1 MESTQSTTRLNW
13 VITDGPKPPVKIL
26 VVDDEP
32 DLETL
37 VRQRFRKRI
46 SEKEFEFVFARN
58 GLEALAALNAVE
70 GIEIVLTDINM
81 PEMDGL
87 TFLGKLGELDRLVKA
102 VVISAYGDM
111 DNIRIAMNRGAFDF
125 LMKPID
131 FRDLEITLEKA
142 LQELVALKRAAE
154 TNTRLVALEQELNV
168 AARIQQSI
176 VPREFPAFPHRDD
189 FTLFAEM
196 IPARAVGGD
205 LYDFFLVDENH
216 LGFVIGDVA
225 GKGVPAAIYMAVTR
239 TLLKAIALRGLSP
252 AECLAYVNDFLCTE
266 GDSGLFVTLFYGILN
281 TDTGDV
287 EYSIAGHQ
295 PPYRITPEGIVTALD
310 AKGGLV
316 AGVLRDVHYDSGR
329 AHLNPGDALLLFT
342 DGISEAMNAQRELF
356 QTQRLEEALTKTGQ
370 APVDELVRAVI
381 AAVSEFAALYPQQ
394 DDLTLLA
401 LRFHPN

>member
-1 MESTQSTTRLNW
+1 MESTKSATKLNW
-13 VITDGPKPPVKIL
+13 VVSDGPKSPVKIL

-46 SEKEFEFVFARN
+46 SENEFEFVFAHN
-58 GLEALAALNAVE
+58 GVEALAALHE
-70 GIEIVLTDINM
+70 GEDIEIVLTDINM

-87 TFLGKLGELDRLVKA
+87 TFLAKVGELDRLLKA

-111 DNIRIAMNRGAFDF
+111 DNIRVAMNRGAFDF

-142 LQELVALKRAAE
+142 FQELVALKRAAE
-154 TNTRLVALEQELNV
+154 TNKRLVSLEQELNV

-176 VPREFPAFPHRDD
+176 VPRVFPAFPERDD
-189 FTLFAEM
+189 FTLFAQM

-205 LYDFFLVDENH
+205 LYDFFLIDDTR

-266 GDSGLFVTLFYGILN
+266 GDSGLFVTFFYGILN

-295 PPYRITPEGIVTALD
+295 PPFLVTPNGAVTPLEP
-310 AKGGLV
+310 KGGLV
-316 AGVLRDVHYDSGR
+316 AGVMCNVSYESGS
-329 AHLNPGDALLLFT
+329 AHLNPGDTLLLFT

-356 QTQRLEEALTKTGQ
+356 QTHRIEEVLQKVCSAS
-370 APVDELVRAVI
+370 VDETVHAVI
-381 AAVSEFAALYPQQ
+381 NAVSEFASSYPQQ

-401 LRFHPN
+401 LRFRP